1 MSDKEDANRAQHH
14 IDEAEYNELMK
25 GVSDSGLPGGE
36 KDRQRELLAAG
47 YRNLNGDP
55 METKVQLLAR
65 TDWTQIKYM
74 LAESSKTQRILK
86 TLEEIKKTLEE
97 GQVPKT
103 FWGLLFAF
111 LKDAKAYL
119 LAALFLLLYYPQGV
133 KIMDGLVRMVHGSTG
148 G

>member
-65 TDWTQIKYM
+65 TDR
-74 LAESSKTQRILK
+74 ARRNASSRRW
-86 TLEEIKKTLEE
+86 KKSRRPWKKGRSRRRSGACSSHSSRMRRHICLQLCFCFFT
-97 GQVPKT
+97 T
-103 FWGLLFAF
+103 R
-111 LKDAKAYL
+111 KA
-119 LAALFLLLYYPQGV
+119 
-133 KIMDGLVRMVHGSTG
+133 
-148 G
+148 